1 MSAGAA
7 CAAGSVGLRGPQ
19 LISVDE
25 ASGKI
30 SLSMKLASQGDGRD
44 LDPSHAE
51 AQAEGERGGGR
62 GRRADPD
69 TIREQKKNLTAMQVP
84 EYGGKQRGGSEY
96 ALVPDVDDEA
106 PSRAPAASGDGKYR
120 LQMPGGGPPPPPPP
134 PPPPSGRAPGAPGL
148 SRQVELAAQLLA
160 QAEGERGRRADP
172 DTIREV
178 ERTVTGSCVTGES
191 STFLPSRLLAQ
202 EVATRVP
209 S

>member
-1 MSAGAA
+1 MAKLESFGAF
-7 CAAGSVGLRGPQ
+7 CRLPGLRKQGLLHISQ
-19 LISVDE
+19 ISNTRVEAEDLAHILAVDDVVFVKVISVDE

-30 SLSMKLASQGDGRD
+30 SLSMKLASQGDERD

-51 AQAEGERGGGR
+51 
-62 GRRADPD
+62 
-69 TIREQKKNLTAMQVP
+69 
-84 EYGGKQRGGSEY
+84 
-96 ALVPDVDDEA
+96 
-106 PSRAPAASGDGKYR
+106 
-120 LQMPGGGPPPPPPP
+120 
-134 PPPPSGRAPGAPGL
+134 
-148 SRQVELAAQLLA
+148 A

-202 EVATRVP
+202 EVATREP

>member
-7 CAAGSVGLRGPQ
+7 CAAGSVGLRGPKVFVKV
-19 LISVDE
+19 ISVDE

-30 SLSMKLASQGDGRD
+30 SLSMKLASQGDERD

-51 AQAEGERGGGR
+51 
-62 GRRADPD
+62 
-69 TIREQKKNLTAMQVP
+69 
-84 EYGGKQRGGSEY
+84 
-96 ALVPDVDDEA
+96 
-106 PSRAPAASGDGKYR
+106 
-120 LQMPGGGPPPPPPP
+120 
-134 PPPPSGRAPGAPGL
+134 
-148 SRQVELAAQLLA
+148 A

-178 ERTVTGSCVTGES
+178 ERTVTESCVTGES

-202 EVATRVP
+202 EVATREP